1 MTKAAQLA
9 AYQAGFKTALIEFTD
24 GDDAIAIADAGVVTL
39 LTTAVA
45 KSEGGAVTTLIA
57 QGLAKAH
64 ISLDGAGTPAILGS
78 FNIGG
83 ITDNGVGDTQYAF
96 TSAMGDAVYSMSGS
110 TNDSGAST
118 YHQST
123 AAGNFRTIQR
133 LDADGSTASDTD
145 NCSSIHGDLA

>member
-1 MTKAAQLA
+1 MSTIKVDTIQKANGTSQI
-9 AYQAGFKTALIEFTD
+9 GIDKI
-24 GDDAIAIADAGVVTL
+24 GGV
-39 LTTAVA
+39 TAVA
-45 KSEGGAVTTLIA
+45 TVNVIAEGGTNTTNLS

-64 ISLDGAGTPAILGS
+64 ISLDGAATPAILGS
-78 FNIGG
+78 FNISG

-96 TSAMGDAVYSMSGS
+96 TTAMGDAVYSMSGS

-118 YHQST
+118 YHQSS

-145 NCSSIHGDLA
+145 NCTSIHGDLA